1 MLHTRCIFVSFLQT
15 VWSRFDSKGQEE
27 SERGSI
33 LRHQGHRDISLENL
47 LLRRGLPGQPNRSE
61 WIWHVE
67 RDGMIKIIYCSM
79 YIYVSYNTVY
89 TYIYISLFDCK
100 LLLGMVSR
108 EHLPI
113 FGSWFEQELPNMPP
127 IPDHRDQ
134 LLNWTFVAHC
144 PRNVWDCRSSNFGN
158 GHCSMAGMGRFA
170 LWTLAKRF
178 SVLLR
183 HS

>member
-113 FGSWFEQELPNMPP
+113 FGS
-127 IPDHRDQ
+127 
-134 LLNWTFVAHC
+134 
-144 PRNVWDCRSSNFGN
+144 
-158 GHCSMAGMGRFA
+158 
-170 LWTLAKRF
+170 
-178 SVLLR
+178 
-183 HS
+183 